1 MCSGWKSRHD
11 WNDEEWWRGVYGLA
25 QGRCRA
31 LDEDQFVQRVKS
43 RVWVIQKLGVS
54 KLFQKDK
61 PWIRPWKLN
70 WTKAKG
76 ISKAQSKKK
85 KKKRRVGRHR
95 AQKEFCW
102 TFCWQPHPLWLH
114 HSATLNG
121 LSSGT
126 HFETHP
132 EAVMDSLL
140 STKKGPHIYEV
151 TTFIRHWSRK
161 WIYVIPSSFVLTD
174 FFSPSWHS

>member
-11 WNDEEWWRGVYGLA
+11 WNDEEWRRGVYGLA
-25 QGRCRA
+25 QWRRRA
-31 LDEDQFVQRVKS
+31 LDEDQFVERVKS

-61 PWIRPWKLN
+61 PQIRHWKLN
-70 WTKAKG
+70 STKAKG
-76 ISKAQSKKK
+76 ISKAQWKEKKK
-85 KKKRRVGRHR
+85 KRVGRHR

-102 TFCWQPHPLWLH
+102 MFRWQPHPLWLR
-114 HSATLNG
+114 HSAMLNS

-126 HFETHP
+126 HFETHIQK
-132 EAVMDSLL
+132 LWWIL
-140 STKKGPHIYEV
+140 SYPQRKELAFMKWLFLSDTEV
-151 TTFIRHWSRK
+151 ENWYMLFQVALSS
-161 WIYVIPSSFVLTD
+161 VI